1 MLPIIFEVA
10 NFKAVIMATIRL
22 WLRNDKIDKNGFAPI
37 HLIYQL
43 HGQRKYHNT
52 AIKLR
57 PINWDSENQQA
68 IFLDKKNAKQLLP
81 EIDFDLMPSSKDIQ
95 AINADL
101 ALIKK
106 EFGEQEADFK
116 RKKIT
121 YSAEMISNTV
131 KEQKQPTTKKEIKTS
146 VFDFIEQY
154 ASDAINLRR
163 IGSIKEYKTVAN
175 HLKAFENTVKKQI
188 TFENID
194 TTILKQFR
202 NFLIDV
208 KGMNN
213 TTVAKQ
219 LSTLKTLLN
228 YARTEYKIN
237 VNQDYRD
244 FKVSR
249 KDANHE
255 VIVLTK
261 EEFQSLINLD
271 LSENKRLDKVR
282 DIFVFSCATGLRFS
296 DLQDLKR
303 EHIRNGS
310 IKKTAVKTNQALDI
324 PLNKI
329 SENILE
335 KYKVQYRPLPLISG
349 QKLNEYLKE
358 VGEKAGIDT
367 PIEKVR
373 EYGTKTKSETFKKY
387 ELMSIHMGRRTFA
400 TLSLEKGIAS
410 QDVMAMTGHTPYA
423 SFKRYVHV
431 SSERKQA
438 VMAKAWGAPKTKLKA
453 V

>member
-1 MLPIIFEVA
+1 
-10 NFKAVIMATIRL
+10 MATIRL
-22 WLRNDKIDKNGFAPI
+22 WLRTDKTDKNGFAPI

-52 AIKLR
+52 SIKVR
-57 PINWDSENQQA
+57 PANWDAENQQA
-68 IFLDKKNAKQLLP
+68 IFLDKKSAKQLLP
-81 EIDFDLMPSSKDIQ
+81 AIDFDLMPSAKAIE
-95 AINADL
+95 AINDDL
-101 ALIKK
+101 TIIKK

-121 YSAEMISNTV
+121 YSAEMISTTV
-131 KEQKQPTTKKEIKTS
+131 KEQKHPTTKKEIKTS
-146 VFDFIEQY
+146 VCDFIGQY
-154 ASDAINLRR
+154 ANDAINSRR

-175 HLKAFENTVKKQI
+175 HLKEFENIGKKQI
-188 TFENID
+188 TFETID

-202 NFLIDV
+202 NFLIEV
-208 KGMNN
+208 KKMNN

-255 VIVLTK
+255 VIVLTN
-261 EEFQSLINLD
+261 EEFQAIIKLD

-282 DIFVFSCATGLRFS
+282 DIFIFSCATGLRLS

-310 IKKTAVKTNQALDI
+310 IRKTAVKTNQPLDI
-324 PLNKI
+324 PLTPI

-335 KYKVQYRPLPLISG
+335 KYKEQHKPLPLISG

-373 EYGTKTKSETFKKY
+373 EYGTQTRSKTFKKY
-387 ELMSIHMGRRTFA
+387 ELISIHMGRRTFA
-400 TLSLEKGIAS
+400 TLSLELGIAS
-410 QDVMAMTGHTPYA
+410 QDVMAMTGHTTHA

-431 SSERKQA
+431 SSERKKT
-438 VMAKAWGAPKTKLKA
+438 VMAKAWGAPKNKLKA